1 MGSNEEYLD
10 KLLQSVTT
18 GDKTDTVEEHKYS
31 EDMTD
36 DELLASLIEMYSE
49 ELAEFKTEEIIH
61 KEESDEKETAEEI
74 SIPEEVQAET
84 EIEPENNL
92 SLDDLLGANS
102 FLENEFEGITAEE
115 NTEEVTPEETYTTP
129 DSDFL
134 SQSDI
139 EALLSNLQDD
149 LSQTPTEVVNE
160 EKIIEDF
167 SKDEDPIL
175 EEILS
180 EPQMIEEQDADILI
194 RDLDA
199 ENSPK
204 TEENLL
210 KEMGIESMSAEQIDQ
225 LLNEAAAAEN
235 PENTLATDSNEMN
248 LDALFGGLTFAD
260 DFDPEHKASEE
271 VADLLGGMLSGG
283 DDLAEINNLLQQADN
298 PETVDDSNL
307 RNMLNMD
314 EDIGGNDL
322 LNELLQ
328 AEAGITE
335 TAETDTKKEKKQK
348 VKKEKAPKEKKQKV
362 KKEKQPKE
370 KKEGESFW
378 NKLTSILFEEEDE
391 PDDNKVRIVDGDN
404 LANLIDASENDA
416 ILAEMMSED
425 KQKGKK
431 SKKKDKGKNAKNKKN
446 DAKSE
451 DGEEVVID
459 PKEQAKIEKQKQK
472 AEKQAAK
479 KKAKEEKAEADRA
492 FLKAQPS
499 ISTKRAMVAFVFAI
513 TLMAVILIIYI
524 FVPDAVEKSN
534 ARKAYYN
541 KDYYEAFELLQGKD
555 LNDSDTIL
563 LNKVTCILKMQRK
576 LDSYNNYV
584 KMDKE
589 LEALNALVEA
599 VRLYGENYTYASALS
614 IDDEYNAIYDE
625 IKIILNGKYG
635 VSEERAKEILAYE
648 SDAQYTISLQD
659 IVNGKAL
666 NTPGTDDSKKPLD
679 DVLPEEED
687 FLKGQ

>member
-18 GDKTDTVEEHKYS
+18 GEKTDTVEEHKYS

-36 DELLASLIEMYSE
+36 DELLASLIEMYSD

-61 KEESDEKETAEEI
+61 KEESDAKEATEEI

-139 EALLSNLQDD
+139 DALLSNLQDD

-199 ENSPK
+199 ENNPK

-235 PENTLATDSNEMN
+235 PEDTFATDSNEMN

-271 VADLLGGMLSGG
+271 MADLLGGMLGG
-283 DDLAEINNLLQQADN
+283 GGELEEINNLLQQADRHEN
-298 PETVDDSNL
+298 ADDSNL

-328 AEAGITE
+328 AETGIME
-335 TAETDTKKEKKQK
+335 TAENDAKKEKKQK
-348 VKKEKAPKEKKQKV
+348 VPKEKVPKEKKQKV

-370 KKEGESFW
+370 KKEGESLW
-378 NKLTSILFEEEDE
+378 NKLTSILFEEEE
-391 PDDNKVRIVDGDN
+391 ELDDNKVRIVDGDG

-431 SKKKDKGKNAKNKKN
+431 SKKKDKDKNAKNKKDN
-446 DAKSE
+446 AKAE
-451 DGEEVVID
+451 DGEEVAID
-459 PKEQAKIEKQKQK
+459 PKEQAKLEKQKQK
-472 AEKQAAK
+472 AEKKAAK

-499 ISTKRAMVAFVFAI
+499 ISTKRAMVAFAFAI

-524 FVPDAVEKSN
+524 FVPDVVEKGN
-534 ARKAYYN
+534 ARKAYYD

-563 LNKVTCILKMQRK
+563 LNKVTCILKLQRK

-635 VSEERAKEILAYE
+635 VSEERAREILAYE

-666 NTPGTDDSKKPLD
+666 NTPDTDDSKKPLD

>member
-36 DELLASLIEMYSE
+36 DELLASLIEMYSD

-61 KEESDEKETAEEI
+61 KEESDAKEATEEI
-74 SIPEEVQAET
+74 SVPEEVQAET
-84 EIEPENNL
+84 EIEPESNL

-115 NTEEVTPEETYTTP
+115 NTEKVTPEETYTTP

-167 SKDEDPIL
+167 SKEEDSVL

-180 EPQMIEEQDADILI
+180 EPQMIDEQDADILI

-235 PENTLATDSNEMN
+235 PEDTFTTDSNEMN

-271 VADLLGGMLSGG
+271 MADLLGGMLGGG
-283 DDLAEINNLLQQADN
+283 DELAEINNLLQQADSHEN
-298 PETVDDSNL
+298 ADDSNL

-328 AEAGITE
+328 AEAGIME
-335 TAETDTKKEKKQK
+335 TAETDAK
-348 VKKEKAPKEKKQKV
+348 KEKKQKV

-370 KKEGESFW
+370 KKEGESLW
-378 NKLTSILFEEEDE
+378 NKLTSILFEEEE
-391 PDDNKVRIVDGDN
+391 ELDDNKVRIVDGDG

-431 SKKKDKGKNAKNKKN
+431 SKKKDKDKNVKNKKDN
-446 DAKSE
+446 AKAE
-451 DGEEVVID
+451 DGEEVAID
-459 PKEQAKIEKQKQK
+459 PKEQAKLEKQKQK
-472 AEKQAAK
+472 AEKKAAK

-499 ISTKRAMVAFVFAI
+499 ISTKRAMVAFAFAI

-524 FVPDAVEKSN
+524 FVPDAVEKGN
-534 ARKAYYN
+534 ARKAYYD

-666 NTPGTDDSKKPLD
+666 NTPDTDDSKKPLD

>member
-18 GDKTDTVEEHKYS
+18 GEKTDTVEEHKYS

-36 DELLASLIEMYSE
+36 DELLASLIEMYSD

-61 KEESDEKETAEEI
+61 KEESDAKEATEEI

-199 ENSPK
+199 ENNPK

-235 PENTLATDSNEMN
+235 PEDTFATDSNEMN

-271 VADLLGGMLSGG
+271 MADLLGGMLGGG
-283 DDLAEINNLLQQADN
+283 DELEEINNLLQQADSHEN
-298 PETVDDSNL
+298 ADDSNL

-328 AEAGITE
+328 AETGIME
-335 TAETDTKKEKKQK
+335 TAENDAKKEKKQK
-348 VKKEKAPKEKKQKV
+348 VKKEKVPKEKKQKV

-370 KKEGESFW
+370 KKEGESLW
-378 NKLTSILFEEEDE
+378 NKLTSILFEEEE
-391 PDDNKVRIVDGDN
+391 ELDDNKVRIVDGDG

-431 SKKKDKGKNAKNKKN
+431 SKKKDKDKNAKNKKDN
-446 DAKSE
+446 AKAE
-451 DGEEVVID
+451 DGEEVAID
-459 PKEQAKIEKQKQK
+459 PKEQAKLEKQKQK
-472 AEKQAAK
+472 AEKKAAK

-499 ISTKRAMVAFVFAI
+499 ISTKRAMVAFAFAI

-524 FVPDAVEKSN
+524 FVPDVVEKGN
-534 ARKAYYN
+534 ARKAYYD

-563 LNKVTCILKMQRK
+563 LNKVTCILKLQRK

-635 VSEERAKEILAYE
+635 VSEERAREILAYE

-666 NTPGTDDSKKPLD
+666 NTPDTDDSKKPLD

>member
-18 GDKTDTVEEHKYS
+18 GEKTDTVEEHKYS

-36 DELLASLIEMYSE
+36 DELLASLIEMYSD

-61 KEESDEKETAEEI
+61 KEESDAKEATEEI
-74 SIPEEVQAET
+74 SVPEEVQAET
-84 EIEPENNL
+84 EIEPESNL

-115 NTEEVTPEETYTTP
+115 KTEEVTPEETYTTP

-167 SKDEDPIL
+167 SKEEDSVL

-180 EPQMIEEQDADILI
+180 EPQMIDEQDADILI

-235 PENTLATDSNEMN
+235 PEDTFATDSNEMN

-271 VADLLGGMLSGG
+271 MADLLGGMLGGG
-283 DDLAEINNLLQQADN
+283 DELAEINNLLQQADSHEN
-298 PETVDDSNL
+298 ADDSNL

-328 AEAGITE
+328 AEAGIME
-335 TAETDTKKEKKQK
+335 TAETDAKKEKKQK
-348 VKKEKAPKEKKQKV
+348 VKKEKV
-362 KKEKQPKE
+362 PKE
-370 KKEGESFW
+370 KKEGESLW
-378 NKLTSILFEEEDE
+378 NKLTSILFEEEE
-391 PDDNKVRIVDGDN
+391 ELDDNKVRIVDGDG

-431 SKKKDKGKNAKNKKN
+431 SKKKDKDKNAKNKKDN
-446 DAKSE
+446 AKAE
-451 DGEEVVID
+451 DGEEVAID
-459 PKEQAKIEKQKQK
+459 PKEQAKLEKQKQK
-472 AEKQAAK
+472 AEKKAAK

-499 ISTKRAMVAFVFAI
+499 ISTKRAMVAFAFAI

-524 FVPDAVEKSN
+524 FVPDAVEKGN
-534 ARKAYYN
+534 ASKAYFD

-666 NTPGTDDSKKPLD
+666 NTSDTDDSKKPLD

>member
-18 GDKTDTVEEHKYS
+18 GEKTDTVEEHKYS

-36 DELLASLIEMYSE
+36 DELLASLIEMYSD

-61 KEESDEKETAEEI
+61 KEESDAKEATEEI

-199 ENSPK
+199 ENNPK

-235 PENTLATDSNEMN
+235 PEDTFATDSNEMN

-271 VADLLGGMLSGG
+271 MADLLGGMLGG
-283 DDLAEINNLLQQADN
+283 GGELEEINNLLQQADSHEN
-298 PETVDDSNL
+298 ADDSNL

-328 AEAGITE
+328 AETGIME
-335 TAETDTKKEKKQK
+335 TAENDAKKEKKQK
-348 VKKEKAPKEKKQKV
+348 VPKEKVPKEKKQKV

-370 KKEGESFW
+370 KKEGESLW
-378 NKLTSILFEEEDE
+378 NKLTSILFEEEE
-391 PDDNKVRIVDGDN
+391 ELDDNKVRIVDGDG

-431 SKKKDKGKNAKNKKN
+431 SKKKDKDKNAKDKKDN
-446 DAKSE
+446 AKAE
-451 DGEEVVID
+451 DGEEVAID
-459 PKEQAKIEKQKQK
+459 PKEQAKLEKQKQK
-472 AEKQAAK
+472 AEKKAAK

-499 ISTKRAMVAFVFAI
+499 ISTKRAMVAFAFAI

-524 FVPDAVEKSN
+524 FVPDVVEKGN
-534 ARKAYYN
+534 ARKAYYD

-563 LNKVTCILKMQRK
+563 LNKVTCILKLQRK

-589 LEALNALVEA
+589 LEALNALVDA

-635 VSEERAKEILAYE
+635 VSEERAREILAYE

-666 NTPGTDDSKKPLD
+666 NTPDTDDSKKPLD